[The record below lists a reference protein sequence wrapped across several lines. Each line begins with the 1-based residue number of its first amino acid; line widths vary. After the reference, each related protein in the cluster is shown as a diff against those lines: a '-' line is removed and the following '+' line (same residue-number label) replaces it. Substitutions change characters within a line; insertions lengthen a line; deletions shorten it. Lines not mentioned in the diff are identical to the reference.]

1 MTRSS
6 DYIGMERA
14 GLLFEVQKFFA
25 LPELVCPHVLKRDG
39 DKAWRYL
46 HTDLLRVLLWLRVE
60 LLQVPLVCNTKTL
73 KQRGFRCN
81 CCELV
86 KSKTEEGTLY
96 VSPHMLGMG
105 VDLSSPS
112 MTAEEMREKIKENA
126 IFAPCN
132 VRIEADVNWLHIDVL
147 PQEKRVYEFKV

>member
-14 GLLFEVQKFFA
+14 SLLFEVKKFFA
-25 LPELVCPHVLKRDG
+25 LSELVCPHVLKRDG
-39 DKAWRYL
+39 DKAWRYI

-60 LLQVPLVCNTKTL
+60 LLQVPLVCNTNTL
-73 KQRGFRCN
+73 TQRGFRCN

-86 KSKTEEGTLY
+86 KSKTEKGTLY
-96 VSPHMLGMG
+96 VSPHTLGMG
-105 VDLSSPS
+105 VDLSSQW

-132 VRIEADVNWLHIDVL
+132 VRIESDVNWLHIDVL
-147 PQEKRVYEFKV
+147 PQDKRVYEFKA

>member
-25 LPELVCPHVLKRDG
+25 LSELVCPHVLQRDG
-39 DKAWRYL
+39 EKAWRYL

-60 LLQVPLVCNTKTL
+60 LLQVPLVCNTKRLT
-73 KQRGFRCN
+73 QRGFRCN

-86 KSKTEEGTLY
+86 KSKTDKGTLY

-105 VDLSSPS
+105 VDLSSNA
-112 MTAEEMREKIKENA
+112 MTAEEMRKRIKA
-126 IFAPCN
+126 AADTAPCN
-132 VRIEADVNWLHIDVL
+132 VRIEGVVNWLHIDVL
-147 PQEKRVYEFKV
+147 PQENSVYEFFV

>member
-25 LPELVCPHVLKRDG
+25 LSELVCPHVLQRDG
-39 DKAWRYL
+39 EKAWRYL
-46 HTDLLRVLLWLRVE
+46 HTDLLRVLLWLRKEV
-60 LLQVPLVCNTKTL
+60 LFVPLVCNTKTL

-81 CCELV
+81 CCEIV
-86 KSKTEEGTLY
+86 RENTAKGTLY

-105 VDLSSPS
+105 VDLSSNA
-112 MTAEEMREKIKENA
+112 MTVDEMRKRIKA
-126 IFAPCN
+126 AADTAPCN
-132 VRIEADVNWLHIDVL
+132 VRIEGGVNWLHIDVL
-147 PQEKRVYEFKV
+147 PQEKSVYEFHA

>member
-14 GLLFEVQKFFA
+14 GLLFEVQKFFE
-25 LPELVCPHVLKRDG
+25 LSELVCPHVLKRDG

-96 VSPHMLGMG
+96 VSPHTLGMG

-126 IFAPCN
+126 IFAPGN

>member
-1 MTRSS
+1 MARI
-6 DYIGMERA
+6 DYIERA
-14 GLLFEVQKFFA
+14 NIIRDVQDFFA
-25 LPELVCPHVLKRDG
+25 LSELVCPHVFKRDG
-39 DKAWRYL
+39 EQAWRYL
-46 HTDLLRVLLWLRVE
+46 HTDLLRVLLWLRKEV
-60 LLQVPLVCNTKTL
+60 LRVPLVCNTKTL

-81 CCELV
+81 CCEIV
-86 KSKTEEGTLY
+86 REKTAKVTLY

-105 VDLSSPS
+105 VDLSSNA

-147 PQEKRVYEFKV
+147 PQDKKVYEFKV